1 MEDLKKQRKSGKVD
15 FSQEKDSFAPI
26 SPVSSLVN
34 YNDVVDISQP
44 MSQLDVA
51 EKSAIIEALKR
62 NNGNKSRT
70 AKDLN
75 ISIRT
80 LYRKIQEYEI

>member
-1 MEDLKKQRKSGKVD
+1 M
-15 FSQEKDSFAPI
+15 
-26 SPVSSLVN
+26 VN